1 MRKSRN
7 RRGLKRRVRKNKT
20 MRGGVVPGKLGFV
33 TLDEFKNSGYGYAK
47 SAIQTLTAIPTTA
60 DEIASK
66 PLKIAKTF
74 EDYNKFYY
82 DHPFITITKYEPSTS
97 SPTGAIQTQTR
108 DQIGLVEPE
117 LFKECIEY
125 ITSDS
130 INKKRFGA
138 TTTKNNQNY
147 VNFARSFKMFT
158 GDSIDG
164 YTGSSLKPEN
174 KKVLDPPGDT
184 GTTAASPV
192 QAVQAPPPVPSTN
205 GFGVGF

>member
-20 MRGGVVPGKLGFV
+20 MRGGGVPGTFGVVSLADFM
-33 TLDEFKNSGYGYAK
+33 NSGYKCAK
-47 SAIQTLTAIPTTA
+47 NAIQKLTTTPNTSA
-60 DEIASK
+60 EIDANKNEIAT
-66 PLKIAKTF
+66 KIKA
-74 EDYNKFYY
+74 YNKFYY
-82 DHPFITITKYEPSTS
+82 DYPFITITKYEPSTS

-108 DQIGLVEPE
+108 EQIGLVEPE

-125 ITSDS
+125 ITSNS
-130 INKKRFGA
+130 INKKRVSA

-174 KKVLDPPGDT
+174 NKVLPPPGDV
-184 GTTAASPV
+184 GTTAAPQV
-192 QAVQAPPPVPSTN
+192 QAAPPVPGTN
-205 GFGVGF
+205 GFGGGL